1 MLGCAVA
8 VVMAA
13 ASTVAGADFTGA
25 DFTAAASGAVMV
37 VTVAGT
43 PGAMVVV
50 DTVTA
55 VVDMVVMVTAVMVMA
70 VMVMADVRCSRSV
83 SLRVTAEAKDRNVV
97 AYRELAPLRWE

>member
-1 MLGCAVA
+1 
-8 VVMAA
+8 MAA
-13 ASTVAGADFTGA
+13 ASTVA

-70 VMVMADVRCSRSV
+70 DVRCSRSV